1 MKILFTNLL
10 DTATLSAG
18 GTSVN
23 YPLANLKHPFLK
35 KKFQQT
41 VAISGGSI
49 SDADA
54 LTLTWTTDQVI
65 DFVAVGFTNAKTL
78 TLKLYNSANTL
89 ISSQVFTYPAL
100 GKSFPAISGVRK
112 VKLLMHN
119 GTSDNPMTLYLGS
132 LGIGLGYAMPNPRYD
147 WENGLKDNSF
157 GVTTI
162 DGQVSGQYVEPL
174 RSLRFSFVTHDQ
186 DIVLYILSQVKNLG
200 KFTPLWVLPFSGV
213 LATFPA
219 IYATI
224 PEGLENTSF
233 DEDRRQYNF
242 DLTFQEAR

>member
-65 DFVAVGFTNAKTL
+65 DFVK
-78 TLKLYNSANTL
+78 
-89 ISSQVFTYPAL
+89 
-100 GKSFPAISGVRK
+100 
-112 VKLLMHN
+112 
-119 GTSDNPMTLYLGS
+119 
-132 LGIGLGYAMPNPRYD
+132 
-147 WENGLKDNSF
+147 
-157 GVTTI
+157 
-162 DGQVSGQYVEPL
+162 
-174 RSLRFSFVTHDQ
+174 
-186 DIVLYILSQVKNLG
+186 
-200 KFTPLWVLPFSGV
+200 
-213 LATFPA
+213 
-219 IYATI
+219 
-224 PEGLENTSF
+224 
-233 DEDRRQYNF
+233 
-242 DLTFQEAR
+242 